1 MDPKQ
6 FFFTKPIFL
15 GDEFEFGALML
26 ASAHDSLLISYIIIF
41 MMHSHLM
48 VTSSID
54 LSSSFLSFLFFLFSR
69 TVWCGDKLWGCKMID

>member
-15 GDEFEFGALML
+15 GDEFEFGVLML

-54 LSSSFLSFLFFLFSR
+54 LSSFFFFFFKDGM
-69 TVWCGDKLWGCKMID
+69 VWGQTLGV

>member
-15 GDEFEFGALML
+15 GDEFEFGVLML

-48 VTSSID
+48 VTPSID
-54 LSSSFLSFLFFLFSR
+54 LSSFSFFLFSR
-69 TVWCGDKLWGCKMID
+69 TVWCGDKLWWCKMID

>member
-15 GDEFEFGALML
+15 GDEFEFGVLML

-54 LSSSFLSFLFFLFSR
+54 LSSFFFFFSR

>member
-1 MDPKQ
+1 MERMDPKQ

-15 GDEFEFGALML
+15 GDEFEFGVLML

-54 LSSSFLSFLFFLFSR
+54 LSSSSFFCFQGRYGVGTNFG
-69 TVWCGDKLWGCKMID
+69 VVK

>member
-15 GDEFEFGALML
+15 GDEFEFGVLML

-54 LSSSFLSFLFFLFSR
+54 LSSVFFFQGR
-69 TVWCGDKLWGCKMID
+69 YGVGTNFGGVK

>member
-48 VTSSID
+48 GD
-54 LSSSFLSFLFFLFSR
+54 LFNRSLFFFFFLSFFLVFKDGM
-69 TVWCGDKLWGCKMID
+69 VWGQTLGV